1 LLFLEDAAVFEL
13 FAECALLHCI
23 AFSRFGLVK
32 RAREEC
38 RRLSSEGD
46 ADKLAEYLKHE
57 KHFSLGLDEEGVR
70 ANLGDD
76 KIFSRRGKKKL
87 DRTQDDSRVSITIIR
102 TGTAGGGKGPNQYLL
117 SGVRVKPGFTSE
129 FLEHH
134 GAPPGSR
141 VRMTPT
147 GYLTNQV

>member
-1 LLFLEDAAVFEL
+1 
-13 FAECALLHCI
+13 
-23 AFSRFGLVK
+23 VK

-46 ADKLAEYLKHE
+46 VDKLAEYLRHE

-117 SGVRVKPGFTSE
+117 SGVRVKPWLHIGIP
-129 FLEHH
+129 
-134 GAPPGSR
+134 GAPRRTSWFKGSHDPDR
-141 VRMTPT
+141 LPD
-147 GYLTNQV
+147 